1 MDDRALQFVG
11 VGLLVI
17 AFLVW
22 TAKRPRA
29 ATPTT
34 WEGPLPWDHEPEP
47 ALDDRTRARK
57 QRAQYE
63 QSEAIARSLAVVQAR
78 HARASVRAAAEG
90 APIDAPVPL
99 RCPCCGV
106 GDIRL
111 ASILVPIYHEDLSDR
126 LVTPIVRKEAW
137 CVDCAP
143 LITGGWV
150 RAAPKETW

>member
-1 MDDRALQFVG
+1 MDDRVLQFVG

-22 TAKRPRA
+22 IAKRPRA
-29 ATPTT
+29 AAPHT
-34 WEGPLPWDHEPEP
+34 WEGPLPWDRAPEP
-47 ALDDRTRARK
+47 AIDTRTQAQVARF
-57 QRAQYE
+57 E
-63 QSEAIARSLAVVQAR
+63 QSDAIARSLAVVQAR
-78 HARASVRAAAEG
+78 HARATARASAEG

-99 RCPCCGV
+99 RCPCCRA